1 MANIPQRQIRYNGL
15 DDTYTF
21 PQTAQN
27 LIPYPYAGA
36 AGTSN
41 GITRT
46 INADGS
52 VTVDGTATA
61 ASYYYTT
68 NASSLV
74 KLQAGTYRLDGCP
87 SGGGSGTYRLQIGH
101 YASGT
106 FTSYGFDSGEGLDFT
121 VTDSTED
128 DYIGIRIAISSGAT
142 VSNLTFYPQLTLTA
156 PYDWQSPV
164 ESLVSRAHNALTE
177 APVQS
182 VNGQTGAVVLSIPSS
197 ASDVGA
203 IAAPSSPA
211 SGAFLVWNGTAWVAQ
226 TLSTWQG
233 GSY

>member
-106 FTSYGFDSGEGLDFT
+106 FTSYGFDSGDGLNFT

-142 VSNLTFYPQLTLTA
+142 VSNLTFYPQLILTA

-164 ESLVSRAHNALTE
+164 DSLVSRAHNALTE

-182 VNGQTGAVVLSIPSS
+182 VNGQTGAVVLD
-197 ASDVGA
+197 ADDVGA
-203 IAAPSSPA
+203 IEAPSSPT
-211 SGAFLVWNGTAWVAQ
+211 SGQFLVYDGSAWTAM
-226 TLSTWQG
+226 TLATWQG